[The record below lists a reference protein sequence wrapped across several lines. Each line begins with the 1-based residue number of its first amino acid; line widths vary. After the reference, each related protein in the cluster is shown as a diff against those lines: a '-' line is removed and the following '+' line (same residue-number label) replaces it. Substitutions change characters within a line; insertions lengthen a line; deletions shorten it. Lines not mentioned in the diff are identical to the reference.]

1 MQPTQLRAAERRLT
15 RFLGELT
22 PLLGR
27 AERQTHAGEYVRGLL
42 LDGERKSIAPLTER
56 VPGADVQALRQ
67 FVNQSPWAWAPLQAA
82 LTTLMLD
89 RLLPEAV
96 LILDETSFPKQGTHS
111 VGVARQYCGAL
122 GKTANCQVAVSVHL
136 GTDTA
141 CLPLT
146 WGLYLPQAWIDDPV
160 RRTAARVPATV
171 TYATKAQLA
180 LDALDRVRS
189 WGVGA
194 RVVLADAGYGTSHD
208 FRAALTARGLPYC
221 VQVASSVNGWTSAPG
236 PTTPPPYQ
244 GRGRPRRRPVDA
256 AIPRSADLVALAAA
270 LPRTAWRAITWR
282 PGTKGPLRSRFAL
295 TPFWPAHGVSSRG
308 PLPSTPVQL
317 LIERPH
323 DEAAPIKYWLAELPG
338 ETLGLRRAVR
348 LAKGRWRIEQDYR
361 ELKDELGLDHFEG
374 RSWPGW
380 HHHVTLA
387 SMAYAFLVLETL
399 RGKKHGRNAP
409 PRRAAPAASAADP
422 PGGVVSDLRA
432 PLT

>member
-1 MQPTQLRAAERRLT
+1 MQPAQLRAAERRLT

-27 AERQTHAGEYVRGLL
+27 SERQTHAGEYVRGLL
-42 LDGERKSIAPLTER
+42 LDGERKSIAPLADR

-67 FVNQSPWAWAPLQAA
+67 FVNQSPWEWAPLQAA
-82 LTTLMLD
+82 LTSLMLD

-96 LILDETSFPKQGTHS
+96 LILDETSFPKKGDHS

-122 GKTANCQVAVSVHL
+122 GKTANCQVGVSVHL

-146 WGLYLPQAWIDDPV
+146 WGLYLPQAWIDDPA
-160 RRTAARVPATV
+160 RRTAARVPETI
-171 TYATKAQLA
+171 TYATKNQLA
-180 LDALDRVRS
+180 LDALDRVRA

-208 FRAALTARGLPYC
+208 FRAALTDRGLPYC
-221 VQVASSVNGWTSAPG
+221 VQVASSVKGWTSAPG
-236 PTTPPPYQ
+236 PTTPPPYP
-244 GRGRPRRRPVDA
+244 GRGRPRQRPADA
-256 AIPRSADLVALAAA
+256 AIPPSADLVALAQA
-270 LPRTAWRAITWR
+270 LPPAAWRNITWR

-295 TPFWPAHGVSSRG
+295 TPFWPSHGVSSRG
-308 PLPSTPVQL
+308 PLPRVAVQL
-317 LIERPH
+317 LIEWPR
-323 DEAAPIKYWLAELPG
+323 DEPAPIKYWLAEVPG

-399 RGKKHGRNAP
+399 RGKKNGGRHA
-409 PRRAAPAASAADP
+409 PRRPTRLASAPDP
-422 PGGVVSDLRA
+422 SGRVVSDV
-432 PLT
+432 